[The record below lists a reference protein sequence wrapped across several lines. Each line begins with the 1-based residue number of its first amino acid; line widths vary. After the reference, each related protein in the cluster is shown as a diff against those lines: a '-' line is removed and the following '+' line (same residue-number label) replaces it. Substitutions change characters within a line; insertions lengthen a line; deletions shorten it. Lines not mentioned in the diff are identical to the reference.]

1 MKVELSEVIDKIYS
15 IPPLYALF
23 IAVLLP
29 FAVIAVGYLIGLF
42 GEALAAILGM
52 ILHPKISNFLVNN
65 VFFPGV
71 MLHEL
76 AHAFF
81 AVLTRAEITEIA
93 LFKKQGDS
101 LGHVAFRN
109 RGNRFMVML
118 QNIFASSAPMWIGGL
133 VVYGC
138 FHWIGI
144 LPKNMLALKIV
155 LGYIGVSMF
164 YHMTMSTAD
173 IKIYVK
179 GIPLFIPLVFVVVLI
194 LRLIGIL

>member
-1 MKVELSEVIDKIYS
+1 MKVELTEVIDKVYS
-15 IPPLYALF
+15 IPPLYAL
-23 IAVLLP
+23 IVAVALP
-29 FAVIAVGYLIGLF
+29 FVVIAVGYLIGLF
-42 GEALAAILGM
+42 GEALATILGM
-52 ILHPKISNFLVNN
+52 ILHPKISNFVVNN

-81 AVLTRAEITEIA
+81 AVLTRAEITEVA

-118 QNIFASSAPMWIGGL
+118 QNIFASSAPMWVGAV

-144 LPKNMLALKIV
+144 LPKNMLVLKII

-164 YHMTMSTAD
+164 YHMTMSSAD

-179 GIPLFIPLVFVVVLI
+179 GIPLFIPLLFVVVLI